1 VTLEAIASSPT
12 LAGMRALPN
21 WVVYAVAPDPEK
33 PGKLKKQPLGPR
45 TGYLISVTDP
55 KGWTDFETAAAAAR
69 LWGGAPNFGVGFC
82 FTREC
87 GYWFLDLDSCA
98 LPNGEWSTL
107 AQQMVLQAFP
117 GAAVE
122 VSVSGKGLHL
132 FGRGEPPPHSNRNK
146 GYSAEFYT
154 ADRFCALSGT
164 SLAGN
169 CDTDHTAALA
179 WLVPTYFP
187 PKEASAGNHGDG
199 PRPDWRGP
207 TDDQELIR
215 RALMSRS
222 AAGVF
227 GGKASFA
234 DLWHADERVLAG
246 AFPPDNTVDPFN
258 RSNADAALLA
268 HLAFWTGADGAR
280 MGALLKQSGL
290 ARGKHDREDYLA
302 RSIEFA
308 VTHQKDVLQDKLP
321 EPPPGP
327 PSVSTT
333 ETPGMRAVEGSTFL
347 GPADQVTL
355 FKGCAYITDQHRVL
369 VPGGNLLKPEQF
381 NAKFGGYTFVMDGR
395 NERTTRKAFEAFTES
410 QVLRASKVDNTVF
423 RPKLPFGTI
432 VTESGR
438 TYANTWWPASVA
450 RKTGD
455 PTLFTNHLQRLLPH
469 GKDAAIALAYLAACV
484 QHQGTKFTW
493 AIVLQGV
500 EGNGKTVLSRC
511 VARAVGDRYVHW
523 PKASKI
529 AKQFNAW
536 LLGKVVYLVEDV
548 FVQGQDV
555 IDELKPMIA
564 GGSGLEIEAKGV
576 DQVSAEVCGNFILN
590 TNRRNGVPKTRND
603 RRFCWLSCAQQDVDD
618 LARDGMTR
626 DYFTRLYDWLHDE
639 DGYAIV
645 SEFLHTYPIPYE
657 LDPAGGCQ
665 RAPVTTTTADAIERS
680 VSPVEQA
687 ILDAVEQGVAGF
699 RGGWIST
706 TAVTKLLRDARLN
719 VSRSERA
726 DAFRA
731 LGYVKHPALTDGQVD
746 NPVLPDGAR
755 TTLYVKPSHSA
766 AQIARGV
773 DVARAYSAAQAA
785 G

>member
-1 VTLEAIASSPT
+1 MMSPLVQVLAPWRQFIVFVIAWNPT
-12 LAGMRALPN
+12 KGKFDKFPARPSDGMVHDAH
-21 WVVYAVAPDPEK
+21 DP
-33 PGKLKKQPLGPR
+33 
-45 TGYLISVTDP
+45 TI
-55 KGWTDFETAAAAAR
+55 WTDYPTAAAAVHR
-69 LWGGAPNFGVGFC
+69 LGDAYRVGFVLTPNDPFFC
-82 FTREC
+82 
-87 GYWFLDLDSCA
+87 LDIDSAATPSGWSPLSQQLCTA
-98 LPNGEWSTL
+98 LPGT
-107 AQQMVLQAFP
+107 V
-117 GAAVE
+117 VE
-122 VSVSGKGLHL
+122 VSASGTGLHIW
-132 FGRGEPPPHSNRNK
+132 GRRWPMPEHAKKNVPLHIEL
-146 GYSAEFYT
+146 YSTVRPMLIGTDPVGAMAEQ
-154 ADRFCALSGT
+154 C
-164 SLAGN
+164 LAIDAVIN
-169 CDTDHTAALA
+169 TF
-179 WLVPTYFP
+179 FP
-187 PKEASAGNHGDG
+187 PKEAAAVTHGDG
-199 PRPDWRGP
+199 PRSDWRGP
-207 TDDQELIR
+207 EDDDELIR

-222 AAGVF
+222 DTAKAAGVF
-227 GGKASFA
+227 GGTTSRATFA
-234 DLWHADERVLAG
+234 DLWTADERVLSA
-246 AFPPDNTVDPFN
+246 AFPPDNAYDAYN
-258 RSNADAALLA
+258 RSSADAALA
-268 HLAFWTGADGAR
+268 QHLSFWTGCNHERIGELMR
-280 MGALLKQSGL
+280 RSALVREKWE
-290 ARGKHDREDYLA
+290 REDYFNGTITNA
-302 RSIEFA
+302 CRM
-308 VTHQKDVLQDKLP
+308 QKDVLQDKLP
-321 EPPPGP
+321 EPPPG

-347 GPADQVTL
+347 GPADQVSL

-484 QHQGTKFTW
+484 QHQGVKFTW

-536 LLGKVVYLVEDV
+536 LLGKVVYLVEDA